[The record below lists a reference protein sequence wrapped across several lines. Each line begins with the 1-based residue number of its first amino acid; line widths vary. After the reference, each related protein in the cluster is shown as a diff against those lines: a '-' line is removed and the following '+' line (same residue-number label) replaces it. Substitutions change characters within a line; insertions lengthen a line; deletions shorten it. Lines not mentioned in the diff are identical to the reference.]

1 MAVVGLA
8 GQLFDASLA
17 GDKLLETAQSF
28 GRDYEKLSYQLN
40 AERLALQ
47 KWAEAW
53 VVDQNNQ
60 KMDPSHRDYRF
71 AVTTLARIS
80 APFAEVRHRH
90 TDKKT

>member
-1 MAVVGLA
+1 MAIVGLA

-28 GRDYEKLSYQLN
+28 ERDYEKLSYRLN

-60 KMDPSHRDYRF
+60 KMGDHPGPNFS
-71 AVTTLARIS
+71 TLRRT
-80 APFAEVRHRH
+80 P
-90 TDKKT
+90 

>member
-28 GRDYEKLSYQLN
+28 ERDYEKLSYRLN
-40 AERLALQ
+40 SERLALQ

-60 KMDPSHRDYRF
+60 KMDPSH
-71 AVTTLARIS
+71 
-80 APFAEVRHRH
+80 AP
-90 TDKKT
+90 